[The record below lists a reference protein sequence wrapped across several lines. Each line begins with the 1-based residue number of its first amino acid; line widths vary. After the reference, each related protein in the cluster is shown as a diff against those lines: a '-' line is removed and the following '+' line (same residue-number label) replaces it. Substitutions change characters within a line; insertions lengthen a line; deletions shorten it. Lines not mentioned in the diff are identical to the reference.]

1 MLTINNFKTLTIY
14 VMSILYIV
22 VGIKH
27 FTDPIFFLKI
37 MPNYLSYQLELV
49 YLSGFFEILFGILL
63 IFKSTRFYASWGIIL
78 LLLAVFPANIFL
90 YTSEIAQESLAISKN
105 QALIRLPFQIPL
117 ILLAY
122 WHSQKN
128 SKRIFSII
136 CGTIF
141 IPTIIYFGSL

>member
-90 YTSEIAQESLAISKN
+90 YTSEIAQESLGISKN

-122 WHSQKN
+122 WHSLKN

>member
-1 MLTINNFKTLTIY
+1 MLTINNFKILTIY
-14 VMSILYIV
+14 VMSLLYIV

-37 MPNYLSYQLELV
+37 MPDYLTYQLELV
-49 YLSGFFEILFGILL
+49 YLSGFFEILFGVLL

-90 YTSEIAQESLAISKN
+90 YTSEIAQESLGISKN

-122 WHSQKN
+122 WHSLKN

-136 CGTIF
+136 CGIIF

>member
-1 MLTINNFKTLTIY
+1 MLTINNFKILTIY

-37 MPNYLSYQLELV
+37 MPDYLAFQLELV
-49 YLSGFFEILFGILL
+49 YLSGFLEILFGVLL

-90 YTSEIAQESLAISKN
+90 YTSEIAQESLGISKN

>member
-1 MLTINNFKTLTIY
+1 MLTINNFKILTIY
-14 VMSILYIV
+14 VMSLLYIV

-27 FTDPIFFLKI
+27 FTDPIFFLNI
-37 MPNYLSYQLELV
+37 MPDYLAYQQELV
-49 YLSGFFEILFGILL
+49 YLSGFFEILFGVLL

-90 YTSEIAQESLAISKN
+90 YTSEIAQELLGISKN

-122 WHSQKN
+122 WHSLKN
-128 SKRIFSII
+128 SKRIFSVI
-136 CGTIF
+136 CGIIF